1 MPEDRSLDDFGRD
14 EPAESDPGEA
24 ESTESE
30 PVDAADDDSESAGRK
45 NDDSESAGRNSG
57 DDVDE
62 VTPATA
68 TATWTTGGADCERC
82 GDRVERRWLDDGDRV
97 CPDCKTW

>member
-1 MPEDRSLDDFGRD
+1 MPEDRSLDDFGGD

-24 ESTESE
+24 ESTEAE
-30 PVDAADDDSESAGRK
+30 PVDAAGDDSA
-45 NDDSESAGRNSG
+45 SAGRNS
-57 DDVDE
+57 DDGVDE

-68 TATWTTGGADCERC
+68 TATWTTGGAGCERC

>member
-1 MPEDRSLDDFGRD
+1 MPEDRSLDDFGGD

-24 ESTESE
+24 EPTEAE
-30 PVDAADDDSESAGRK
+30 PVDVADDDSESAGQH
-45 NDDSESAGRNSG
+45 D

-62 VTPATA
+62 VTPV